1 MERVSRL
8 SEKKR
13 TLIFIC
19 VVINCIATSFLATA
33 LTTALPAIIKDLNIT
48 VVTGQWLTSGYSLVM
63 AIMMP
68 LTAFLITRFP
78 TKKLFLSSL
87 GIFILGLF
95 LSIIANNFFVM
106 MISRVLQACANG
118 ILSSMVQVILLTI
131 YPVEKRGSVM
141 GWYGLSVGA
150 IPVIAPTIAG
160 IIVDLFNW
168 RAIFYISITV
178 MIISFIFA
186 TAVFDDVLETNKKKF
201 DITSFIMSA
210 IAFGGITL
218 GIGNVGTYGFVS
230 LNVLGIFV
238 IGCIAGILFAYRQF
252 HINEPFLE
260 LRVFKN
266 RNFTLSVIGSMLL
279 YLVMMGSSVIMPLY
293 VQSIL
298 GKTATIS
305 GLVMLPG
312 SLIMAITSPF
322 AGKLYDKFG
331 IKKLFVTGSICMLIS
346 NISMFFI
353 TMQTPVW
360 IASIYNIIRS
370 VSIGCLMM
378 PLVTWGVS
386 NINSKLTAHGTALL
400 TSLRTVA
407 GAIGSAVFVSI
418 MTITTKL
425 NTTTLKENANIHG
438 LNMAFLAMAFG
449 TIILLGVAVFLVKDN
464 SKESC

>member
-1 MERVSRL
+1 MERLSII
-8 SEKKR
+8 SEKRR
-13 TLIFIC
+13 TLIFSC
-19 VVINCIATSFLATA
+19 LVINCIATSFLSTA
-33 LTTALPAIIKDLNIT
+33 LTTALPAIIKDLDIT
-48 VVTGQWLTSGYSLVM
+48 VITGQWLTSGYSLVM

-106 MISRVLQACANG
+106 MISRVLQASANG
-118 ILSSMVQVILLTI
+118 ILSSMAQVILLTI

-150 IPVIAPTIAG
+150 IPVVAPTIAG
-160 IIVDLFNW
+160 VIVDLFNW
-168 RAIFYISITV
+168 RAIFYISITI

-186 TAVFDDVLETNKKKF
+186 IAVFDDVLETNKKKF

-238 IGCIAGILFAYRQF
+238 IGCIAGILFTYRQF

-266 RNFTLSVIGSMLL
+266 RNFTLSVVGSMLL

-331 IKKLFVTGSICMLIS
+331 IKKLFVTGSIFMLIS
-346 NISMFFI
+346 NIGMFFI
-353 TMQTPVW
+353 TMQTTVW

-386 NINSKLTAHGTALL
+386 NINSELTAHGTALL

-418 MTITTKL
+418 MTVTTKL
-425 NTTTLKENANIHG
+425 TATTLKGNASIHG

-464 SKESC
+464 SKKSC